1 MLGPGG
7 FVCGSLWIR
16 NHLQY
21 SIFIIGRQKGTSG
34 VACLDSPGVILL
46 GSLKSVRKQFYQ
58 TFFVVQ

>member
-7 FVCGSLWIR
+7 FVRGSLWIH

-21 SIFIIGRQKGTSG
+21 SISIIGRQKGTSG
-34 VACLDSPGVILL
+34 VACLDSLGVILL